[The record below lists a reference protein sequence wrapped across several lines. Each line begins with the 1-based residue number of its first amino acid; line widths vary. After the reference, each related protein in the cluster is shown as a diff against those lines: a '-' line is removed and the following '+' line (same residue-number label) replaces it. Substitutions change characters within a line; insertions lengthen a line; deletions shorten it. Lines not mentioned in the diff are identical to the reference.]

1 MRGEN
6 GCGGGAAARILR
18 RLPLLRKDE
27 QEETAAEDGV
37 EVMLGAIEGACPIL
51 AFCERKRKLELA
63 RKAS

>member
-6 GCGGGAAARILR
+6 GCGGDAAVRILR
-18 RLPLLRKDE
+18 GLPLLGKDE

-51 AFCERKRKLELA
+51 AFCKRNRKL
-63 RKAS
+63 